1 MDTIDL
7 DINNYDLEDLLNL
20 FHITDNNL
28 TEETMN
34 KSKKITLKTHPD
46 KSGLDKSYF
55 LFFSQAYKLLHEVY
69 LFQNKPESI
78 SIDKS
83 KSMSNISYIQEDMK
97 TYNKILIDN
106 LIKKFN
112 NNKEFNK
119 WFNEEFEKVKINDEE
134 ETDGYDEWFRDNK
147 HCENDNNQNN
157 NINNN
162 ENSIIT
168 ERMNF
173 NSRLSSS
180 NILGSRQDNYS
191 SGIFSGLQYEDLRH
205 AHTIDT
211 DITISAENY
220 KEKDITG
227 GVEKLKRERNIK
239 IQPQSNEEADRQLN
253 KQQNHDDHENIS
265 RAYKLSRQQEEIAQ
279 KNNNW
284 WSALRLLH

>member
-1 MDTIDL
+1 MNSIDL

-20 FHITDNNL
+20 FHITDKNL
-28 TEETMN
+28 SKEDMT
-34 KSKKITLKTHPD
+34 KAKKITLKTHPD

-78 SIDKS
+78 SIDKI
-83 KSMSNISYIQEDMK
+83 KTRSNILYIKEDMK
-97 TYNKILIDN
+97 TDNKVLIDN
-106 LIKKFN
+106 LMKKFN

-134 ETDGYDEWFRDNK
+134 ETYGYDEWFSN
-147 HCENDNNQNN
+147 NNQNN
-157 NINNN
+157 NQNNKRNDLNGLTFYGGING
-162 ENSIIT
+162 
-168 ERMNF
+168 
-173 NSRLSSS
+173 S

-191 SGIFSGLQYEDLRH
+191 SGIFSGLQYEDLRE

-211 DITISAENY
+211 DISISAENY

-239 IQPQSNEEADRQLN
+239 IQPQSNKEATKELNRQQ
-253 KQQNHDDHENIS
+253 KEIDDININ
-265 RAYKLSRQQEEIAQ
+265 RAYKLARQQEEIS
-279 KNNNW
+279 KNNNNW
-284 WSALRLLH
+284 WSSLRLLQ

>member
-147 HCENDNNQNN
+147 HCENDNNQ
-157 NINNN
+157 
-162 ENSIIT
+162 II
-168 ERMNF
+168 
-173 NSRLSSS
+173 
-180 NILGSRQDNYS
+180 IL
-191 SGIFSGLQYEDLRH
+191 I
-205 AHTIDT
+205 IM
-211 DITISAENY
+211 
-220 KEKDITG
+220 
-227 GVEKLKRERNIK
+227 K
-239 IQPQSNEEADRQLN
+239 IQ
-253 KQQNHDDHENIS
+253 
-265 RAYKLSRQQEEIAQ
+265 
-279 KNNNW
+279 
-284 WSALRLLH
+284 